1 MLNSKILKMLR
12 QLRRCCGGFEVSK
25 EAGNGSTI
33 ERAISNKKFSAGPIL
48 SLQGKPKRLEL

>member
-1 MLNSKILKMLR
+1 MLR